1 MELINSLS
9 FTFIQLADAF
19 VQSDLQM
26 RTIEAIKSTRGRQ
39 VTFIYAALF
48 TIQIVSKHIIQCK

>member
-9 FTFIQLADAF
+9 FTFTQLADAF

-39 VTFIYAALF
+39 VTFIYTALF
-48 TIQIVSKHIIQCK
+48 TIQIVSKHIIQYK